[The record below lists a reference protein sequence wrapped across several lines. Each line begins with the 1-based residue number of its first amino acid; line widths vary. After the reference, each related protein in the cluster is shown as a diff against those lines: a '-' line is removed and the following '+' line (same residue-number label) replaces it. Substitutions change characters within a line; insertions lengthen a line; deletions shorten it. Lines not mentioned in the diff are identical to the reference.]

1 MPCSFECFAK
11 IEPEYQ
17 LQALRVRTSEV
28 PWGNAAHRDFVCS
41 RFSDHIRGAKQRFE
55 CSRVGPPSI
64 QDAMRE
70 RAFPEIHVIYIG
82 DFEFIAKARFG
93 LADLGKDS
101 GIVKINS
108 SNRELGLGGFGFFF
122 NF

>member
-1 MPCSFECFAK
+1 MFRENRAQ
-11 IEPEYQ
+11 YQ
-17 LQALRVRTSEV
+17 FQALRVRTSEV
-28 PWGNAAHRDFVCS
+28 PRGHAARRDFVCS

-55 CSRVGPPSI
+55 CSRVGPPAI
-64 QDAMRE
+64 QNAMCE
-70 RAFPEIHVIYIG
+70 RAFLEVHVIYIG